1 MYLKNQYEKQ
11 FSKKKHLP
19 VTKMINIFVAY
30 TKNTMKKTKINLFSN
45 IDPKVYTSL
54 GILFIIS
61 LIVLSYQYTR
71 HVDCENAKFI
81 IHSDEFMTNR
91 VVEYY
96 DNTEGAKSWEWDFGD
111 STAVDTRQRTL
122 HKYKK
127 PGDYIVKLKIN
138 GNCTHEKLITI
149 NSISQQIGYLPT
161 IISPNVVTVGE
172 TISFDAAKED
182 GESWEWSFGETTTT
196 DALEKN
202 PSYKFKSVGEK
213 KITLIV
219 NGDVEHTAVKT
230 IYVAP
235 KTIRAKQNLDIKSY
249 EFEKPHIAF
258 SLPIGTAQKDPLVD
272 MLQYIPVSP
281 KSKVKND
288 SVQSEKKAPEI
299 SNEQM
304 QLLLNQVA
312 AQLKTKDDFKD
323 FVCGKYDIPVVAN
336 DKKLI
341 PFDQFCQMIAGKKIK
356 ITALRMN
363 KDQKNCIQ
371 NLNIQYKVK
380 KMMIWIKE

>member
-1 MYLKNQYEKQ
+1 
-11 FSKKKHLP
+11 
-19 VTKMINIFVAY
+19 MINIFVPD
-30 TKNTMKKTKINLFSN
+30 TKNAMKKTKINLFSN
-45 IDPKVYTSL
+45 VDPKVYASL
-54 GILFIIS
+54 GILLMIS

-81 IHSDEFMTNR
+81 VHSDEFMTNR
-91 VVEYY
+91 VVEFY
-96 DNTEGAKSWEWDFGD
+96 DNTDGAKSWEWDFGD
-111 STAVDTRQRTL
+111 STAVDIRQRTL

-149 NSISQQIGYLPT
+149 SSISQQKGYLPT
-161 IISPNVVTVGE
+161 IISPNVVAVGE
-172 TISFDAAKED
+172 TINFDAAKEG
-182 GESWEWSFGETTTT
+182 GESWEWSFGETTRT
-196 DALEKN
+196 DALERN

-249 EFEKPHIAF
+249 EFEKPHVAF
-258 SLPIGTAQKDPLVD
+258 SLPVGAAQKDPLVD

-281 KSKVKND
+281 KSKLKKD
-288 SVQSEKKAPEI
+288 SLVAEKKAPEI

-304 QLLLNQVA
+304 QLLLNQVT

-323 FVCGKYDIPVVAN
+323 YVCGKYDIPVVVN
-336 DKKLI
+336 DKKLV
-341 PFDQFCQMIAGKKIK
+341 PFDQFCQLIAGKKIK
-356 ITALRMN
+356 ITALRIN

>member
-1 MYLKNQYEKQ
+1 MKKNLSINKI
-11 FSKKKHLP
+11 
-19 VTKMINIFVAY
+19 INIFVWN
-30 TKNTMKKTKINLFSN
+30 TKNVMKKNKINLFSN

-54 GILFIIS
+54 GILLLLS
-61 LIVLSYQYTR
+61 LVVLSYQYTR

-81 IHSDEFMTNR
+81 VHSDEFMINR
-91 VVEYY
+91 VVEFY

-111 STAVDTRQRTL
+111 STAVDLRQRTL

-138 GNCTHEKLITI
+138 GNCVHEKLINI
-149 NSISQQIGYLPT
+149 SSISQQTGYLPL
-161 IISPNVVTVGE
+161 IISPNVVNVGE
-172 TISFDAAKED
+172 TVSFDAAKED
-182 GESWEWSFGETTTT
+182 GESWEWSFGENGST
-196 DALEKN
+196 DALDKN

-235 KTIRAKQNLDIKSY
+235 KTIRAKQKIDMKSY
-249 EFEKPHIAF
+249 EFEKPHVAF
-258 SLPIGTAQKDPLVD
+258 SLPVGSAQKDPLVD

-281 KSKVKND
+281 KSKMKKD
-288 SVQSEKKAPEI
+288 SLFVENKAPEI
-299 SNEQM
+299 SNEQL

-323 FVCGKYDIPVVAN
+323 YLCGKYDIPVVAN

-341 PFDQFCQMIAGKKIK
+341 PFDQFCQQIAGKKIK
-356 ITALRMN
+356 ITALRIN
-363 KDQKNCIQ
+363 KDSKNCIQ

-380 KMMIWIKE
+380 KMMIWMKE

>member
-1 MYLKNQYEKQ
+1 M
-11 FSKKKHLP
+11 KKK
-19 VTKMINIFVAY
+19 FVY
-30 TKNTMKKTKINLFSN
+30 KKNHKYICGEHKDIMKKTKINLFSN
-45 IDPKVYTSL
+45 IDPRVYTSL
-54 GILFIIS
+54 GILFLLSI
-61 LIVLSYQYTR
+61 LVLSYQYTR

-81 IHSDEFMTNR
+81 IHSDEFMINR

-96 DNTEGAKSWEWDFGD
+96 DNTEGAKSWDWDFGD
-111 STAVDTRQRTL
+111 GTTRDTRQRTF
-122 HKYKK
+122 HKYTK

-138 GNCTHEKLITI
+138 GNCVHEKLITI
-149 NSISQQIGYLPT
+149 SSISQQTGYLPT

-172 TISFDAAKED
+172 SISFDAFKED
-182 GESWEWSFGETTTT
+182 GESWEWSFGENGGT
-196 DALEKN
+196 DALERN

-235 KTIRAKQNLDIKSY
+235 KTITAKQKIDMKSY
-249 EFEKPHIAF
+249 EFEKPHVAF
-258 SLPIGTAQKDPLVD
+258 SLPVGSAQKDPLVD

-281 KSKVKND
+281 KSKSKKD
-288 SVQSEKKAPEI
+288 SIAVESKAPEI
-299 SNEQM
+299 SNEQF

-312 AQLKTKDDFKD
+312 TQLKTKDDFKD
-323 FVCGKYDIPVVAN
+323 YLCGKYDIPVVVN
-336 DKKLI
+336 DKKLV
-341 PFDQFCQMIAGKKIK
+341 PFEQFCQLIAGKKIK
-356 ITALRMN
+356 ISALRIN

-380 KMMIWIKE
+380 KLMIWVKE